1 MTPQPPRNLPLL
13 IALWANAAVFAVI
26 AFAMLTRPGLPSFLP
41 IASAQN
47 QPPIAGG
54 AGVFVMPAQFSSN
67 TWGAYLLDVDSQ
79 TLAAYQYLPAQRQLQ
94 LVAARTYRYDR
105 GLQNF
110 NTAAPSPRE
119 VEELLR
125 MEERVRR
132 GNPVSPA
139 SSPPPSTPGDS
150 SGTPAPPNSPP

>member
-1 MTPQPPRNLPLL
+1 MSPQPPRNLPLL

-26 AFAMLTRPGLPSFLP
+26 AFAMLTRPGLPSMLP
-41 IASAQN
+41 LASAQN

-54 AGVFVMPAQFSSN
+54 AGVFIMPAQFSSN
-67 TWGAYLLDVDSQ
+67 TWGVYLLDVDSQ
-79 TLAAYQYLPAQRQLQ
+79 TLAAYQYLPGPRQLQ

-132 GNPVSPA
+132 GNPVTPA
-139 SSPPPSTPGDS
+139 PQTPGD
-150 SGTPAPPNSPP
+150 PPGPTSPQNSPP